1 MSYLRF
7 EEQDNPGRK
16 TKRWLVYATSGVYL
30 GKIEW
35 MSGWRKHI
43 FGPETAT
50 VFDPSCLREIADFCQ
65 AATTAQK
72 EA

>member
-7 EEQDNPGRK
+7 EEQANPGRK
-16 TKRWLVYATSGVYL
+16 TKRFLVYSTSGDYL

-35 MSGWRKHI
+35 LSGWRKHI

-50 VFDPSCLREIADFCQ
+50 MFDPSCLREIADFAQ
-65 AATTAQK
+65 TQTEAQK
-72 EA
+72 DG